1 MDSSFNL
8 FPTLVLS
15 CPQFISEE
23 ERIKIF
29 GDLKNR
35 NAVSHGAVMGGKSS
49 HALENNIIFSL
60 GLEEK
65 IQQKLDDYTAKV
77 GIGDVKIQASWFNMQ
92 DQGSLLQQHCHAGS
106 LLSAALYINV
116 DGDSSSLTFENPNP
130 NVDTIWASCREDGTD
145 YNYTYY
151 EFIPKN
157 GDLYI
162 FPSWLRHGSYYKP
175 NYTIDR
181 TVISLNAC

>member
-15 CPQFISEE
+15 CTQFISEE

-65 IQQKLDDYTAKV
+65 IQQKLNETALPIESIDSLSINPRDDVSLCEKV
-77 GIGDVKIQASWFNMQ
+77 LGLEFGDRVKVNITNPDSSTFSDEVWIESISHTIDSSNQSWNYQ
-92 DQGSLLQQHCHAGS
+92 VTLSPAGS
-106 LLSAALYINV
+106 SGWVLGQAKI
-116 DGDSSSLTFENPNP
+116 GE
-130 NVDTIWASCREDGTD
+130 GTRFA
-145 YNYTYY
+145 YT
-151 EFIPKN
+151 
-157 GDLYI
+157 
-162 FPSWLRHGSYYKP
+162 
-175 NYTIDR
+175 
-181 TVISLNAC
+181 